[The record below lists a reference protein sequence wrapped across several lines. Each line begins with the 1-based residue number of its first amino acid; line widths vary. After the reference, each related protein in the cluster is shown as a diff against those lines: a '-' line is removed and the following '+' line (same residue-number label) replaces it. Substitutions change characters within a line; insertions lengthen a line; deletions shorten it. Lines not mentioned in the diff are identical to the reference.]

1 MSNDKFNEYV
11 PIEKFIGINHNY
23 ENPNQILEIL
33 EKPFSFEILKQPDYE
48 DFLKLPTSAEYE
60 KFRDEN
66 AVLLKERAEYVAS
79 EEYRQKLYEENVK
92 FYEDLIAEAEKE
104 ISEDNVVV
112 NDITDP

>member
-1 MSNDKFNEYV
+1 
-11 PIEKFIGINHNY
+11 
-23 ENPNQILEIL
+23 
-33 EKPFSFEILKQPDYE
+33 
-48 DFLKLPTSAEYE
+48 
-60 KFRDEN
+60 
-66 AVLLKERAEYVAS
+66 VLLKERAEYVAS